1 MRVELEYDEQL
12 LANALESDATG
23 AFIHLDQTLFL
34 ASIAVSMKRIADTLG
49 SMVAEDDF
57 PPAVDH
63 TAPVPP
69 VPPVGICPT
78 CQQPVAS
85 CDCLPFWG
93 DDDDQ

>member
-34 ASIAVSMKRIADTLG
+34 ASIAVSMKRIADTLV

-57 PPAVDH
+57 PPEEVAPP
-63 TAPVPP
+63 TAATAEPKPP
-69 VPPVGICPT
+69 CAPHCLCT
-78 CQQPVAS
+78 
-85 CDCLPFWG
+85 DCIPF
-93 DDDDQ
+93 